1 MDKKPR
7 IEQLANE
14 ISGYFS
20 SIILFLALATF
31 GVWLALSG
39 SFEHSL
45 VVAIS
50 VVVIACPCALGLA
63 TPVATLVG
71 IGRAAKRGILF
82 KEASYLESIA
92 KCDSVVLDKT
102 GTITKGK
109 PEVIKQSYKMD
120 FDKKLLYSL
129 VSLSSHPVS
138 QGIKELL
145 KNEQITT
152 EYELEEVKTI
162 EAKGVKA
169 KYNGLEL
176 AAGNRAFM
184 LELGLT
190 CKEEFEEYTQLYF
203 ALDKKIVAVFG
214 LQDKPR
220 DGAKETISF
229 LKKSGLKVVMLTGD
243 NEKVAQKI
251 AQEVGIEK
259 VKSGLLPIE
268 KAEFI
273 RQLKDEGKKVVM
285 VGDGINDTLALSNS
299 QVAITLGSGT
309 DIAVNVSDVVL
320 MNESFEGL
328 KEVFQISKNT
338 FNIVKQNLA
347 FSILYNVIT
356 IPLAMAGY
364 VIPLVAAI
372 SMSFS
377 SLIVVTNSM
386 RIK

>member
-1 MDKKPR
+1 
-7 IEQLANE
+7 
-14 ISGYFS
+14 
-20 SIILFLALATF
+20 
-31 GVWLALSG
+31 
-39 SFEHSL
+39 
-45 VVAIS
+45 
-50 VVVIACPCALGLA
+50 
-63 TPVATLVG
+63 
-71 IGRAAKRGILF
+71 
-82 KEASYLESIA
+82 
-92 KCDSVVLDKT
+92 
-102 GTITKGK
+102 
-109 PEVIKQSYKMD
+109 MD